1 LDAAGVQAIGFEHG
15 VGRHAGGAGT
25 KWYPNPWDIAIGR
38 ALGRLLAT
46 LYRGALSRRIYR
58 GVLLRRVY
66 RGVASRRCIAALHPG
81 AFIAARHPGAFS
93 RRCIAA
99 RLSRRVYRGAL
110 SRRVYGGAASWRVIA
125 ALYRGARYIP
135 FHRAPGYRSTRP
147 APPVVDNWWQCP
159 EAPIGGSAR
168 RGGSRPAYICRTFA
182 SRQERRKGAVVRS

>member
-99 RLSRRVYRGAL
+99 RLSRRVIPARLSRRCIVARYRGAL
-110 SRRVYGGAASWRVIA
+110 SRRTLHSIPSCAGIPEYKTGSAGRRQLVAVPGGSNR
-125 ALYRGARYIP
+125 
-135 FHRAPGYRSTRP
+135 
-147 APPVVDNWWQCP
+147 WQCP
-159 EAPIGGSAR
+159 ER
-168 RGGSRPAYICRTFA
+168 R
-182 SRQERRKGAVVRS
+182 Q